1 MHPNQIKVHKQPLLL
16 PSDCQLSKP
25 TMEALVRVTDT
36 IKSFRETR
44 LASIRSPAEF
54 FDYHRFSRP
63 ADFNIATQR
72 ITYNTR
78 YFSGNYVLVIAVL
91 AVYAI
96 LSKPILLIALAFLV
110 GGFTAINKFAADPVE
125 MGGHVVTQ
133 KHLYTGLFVIGI
145 PLLLFASPLTT
156 FFWLVGAS
164 GVVILG
170 HASLM
175 EPGIES
181 EYATVQD
188 TV

>member
-1 MHPNQIKVHKQPLLL
+1 
-16 PSDCQLSKP
+16 
-25 TMEALVRVTDT
+25 MEAVMRVTDT
-36 IKSFRETR
+36 IKSFRETK

-63 ADFNIATQR
+63 ADFNQATQR
-72 ITYNTR
+72 MTYNTR
-78 YFSGNYVLVIAVL
+78 YFSGNYVLIIALL

-96 LSKPILLIALAFLV
+96 LSRPVLLIALIFLV
-110 GGFTAINKFAADPVE
+110 GGFAAINRFAPESVE
-125 MGGHVVTQ
+125 MGGRVITQ

-145 PLLLFASPLTT
+145 PLLWVASPFSA

-170 HASLM
+170 HASLI